1 MPPPE
6 SLALIPQP
14 RPPQSL
20 PLAASELTT
29 NLPLSPRARTGSQN
43 QTRTEPDLN
52 PSGLAQS
59 SHLPGQAAFQIT
71 MSDLKRKG
79 TSHNQRKE
87 AVSWFPSKCDMAGLE
102 EVVRN
107 QLWRWGRS
115 CIGTEPQDRCE
126 SPLPQQPDSQQ
137 ILIKP
142 GGVRKDRGQQAALCP
157 LALYSVGI
165 YGAPLC
171 ARTVLGTGT
180 HSEHNRQDGSNASGI
195 CEGKER

>member
-115 CIGTEPQDRCE
+115 CIGTEPQNRCE
-126 SPLPQQPDSQQ
+126 SPTSTAARLPTNPHQAMWGEKGQRPTGSALSSGPLLSRYLRGPTLCQ
-137 ILIKP
+137 
-142 GGVRKDRGQQAALCP
+142 DRSRHWDTQ
-157 LALYSVGI
+157 
-165 YGAPLC
+165 
-171 ARTVLGTGT
+171 
-180 HSEHNRQDGSNASGI
+180 
-195 CEGKER
+195 